1 MDNVLPAA
9 QALLLTTAARWMN
22 LVDKT
27 PEALL
32 AARPAP
38 GAWSALE
45 CLRHLLDTEAHVFPV
60 RVRAFLVGEDIANF
74 EPDPEGPA
82 FADLSPTAL
91 AAEFAR
97 RRAESLA
104 MLEDVKA
111 LDLARTAQ
119 HSELGEVT
127 LGQMLH
133 HWAAH
138 DLAHTMQAEA
148 ALMQPFIAGA
158 GPWRSNFRDQ
168 DLQSDAE

>member
-22 LVDKT
+22 LVDKV

-38 GAWSALE
+38 DAWSALE

-60 RVRAFLVGEDIANF
+60 RVRSFLIGEDIANF
-74 EPDPEGPA
+74 DPDTEGAA
-82 FADLSPTAL
+82 FADLNPTGL
-91 AAEFAR
+91 AAEFAH

-111 LDLARTAQ
+111 LDLARTAR
-119 HSELGEVT
+119 HSALGEVT

-133 HWAAH
+133 EWAAH
-138 DLAHTMQAEA
+138 DLAHTMQAEQ

-158 GPWRSNFRDQ
+158 GPWRPTFRDH
-168 DLQSDAE
+168 DLQGDGA

>member
-1 MDNVLPAA
+1 MDNALPAA

-32 AARPAP
+32 AAPPAP

-60 RVRAFLVGEDIANF
+60 RVRAFLVGEDIVNY
-74 EPDPEGPA
+74 EPDEQGSA
-82 FADLSPTAL
+82 FADLSPIAL
-91 AAEFAR
+91 VAEFAR

-133 HWAAH
+133 QWAAH
-138 DLAHTMQAEA
+138 DLAHTMQAEQ

-158 GPWRSNFRDQ
+158 GPWRATYREH
-168 DLQSDAE
+168 DLQGDAE